1 MDHDVLVARI
11 GELADRAGVRWVYF
25 PRSIGLRGHRGFPD
39 LVLAGPGGL
48 ALAECKTGTQLE
60 PDQEA
65 WRDVLRAAGAAWH
78 LWHPADLWN
87 GRILTELNR
96 LGRP

>member
-1 MDHDVLVARI
+1 MNHDVLVDRV
-11 GELADRAGVRWVYF
+11 GELADQAGVRWVYF

-48 ALAECKTGTQLE
+48 ALAEAKTDELE

-65 WRDVLRAAGAAWH
+65 WRDILRASGAAWH
-78 LWHPADLWN
+78 LWHPVDLWN
-87 GRILTELNR
+87 GRIAAELNR
-96 LGRP
+96 LAG